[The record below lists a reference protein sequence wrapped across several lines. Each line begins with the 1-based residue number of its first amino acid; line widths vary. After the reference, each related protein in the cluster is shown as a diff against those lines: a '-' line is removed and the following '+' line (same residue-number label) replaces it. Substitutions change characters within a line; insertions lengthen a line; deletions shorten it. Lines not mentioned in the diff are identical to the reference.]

1 MLIGVLIIVIGA
13 FIVAT
18 IEYVES
24 VPLAIILQVIFLA
37 AMVGVFIRDSQ
48 ISFSVIHGRSA
59 FGGAD
64 HGWQDIGLEGGARTL
79 SQTVFWFSW
88 ATRRGG
94 RCARFMYRD

>member
-37 AMVGVFIRDSQ
+37 AMVGVFIWLQ
-48 ISFSVIHGRSA
+48 
-59 FGGAD
+59 
-64 HGWQDIGLEGGARTL
+64 
-79 SQTVFWFSW
+79 
-88 ATRRGG
+88 
-94 RCARFMYRD
+94 